1 MILILKQVI
10 QTTKSVMFDMYAPKQ
25 YIEKVKGIL

>member
-10 QTTKSVMFDMYAPKQ
+10 QTTKSVMYAPKQ